1 MFRALDLF
9 MYTYFNEIV
18 KKTIP
23 SKNLPTYVTITNVM
37 KILEF

>member
-18 KKTIP
+18 KKTIQ
-23 SKNLPTYVTITNVM
+23 V
-37 KILEF
+37 KIYLLM